1 MRHARI
7 LVPAIVASVLCAC
20 ATFSQFR
27 FEQPTLELDA
37 VQVNGL
43 DLNGVSLTLWL
54 DVFNPND
61 YDIPTTR
68 VEADLDLEETHF
80 GSALLDESVVLASAA
95 HTRVAIPARFSW
107 EGIGVG
113 ARALLEQGSVSY
125 KLDSKLRV
133 ETRIGGRTLNFQNR
147 GEVPIR

>member
-1 MRHARI
+1 MLATA
-7 LVPAIVASVLCAC
+7 LAAC
-20 ATFSQFR
+20 ATLSQLR
-27 FEQPTLELDA
+27 FEKPTLELTA
-37 VQVNGL
+37 VEVNGL

-68 VEADLDLEETHF
+68 VEADLDLENTPF
-80 GSALLDESVVLASAA
+80 GYALLEESVVLASAA

-107 EGIGVG
+107 EGIGAG
-113 ARALLEQGSVSY
+113 ARALLDRGQVAYRLESRLQVQ
-125 KLDSKLRV
+125 
-133 ETRIGGRTLNFQNR
+133 TRMGGRTLSFQNR